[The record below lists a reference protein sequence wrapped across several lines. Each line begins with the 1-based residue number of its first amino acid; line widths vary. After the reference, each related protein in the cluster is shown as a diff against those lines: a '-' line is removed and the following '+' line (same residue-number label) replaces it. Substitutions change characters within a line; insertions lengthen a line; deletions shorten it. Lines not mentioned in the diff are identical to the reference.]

1 MKFDTESIIKRKKK
15 VKIIKII
22 LLIILVVILY
32 NIALVGISESNK
44 LEGINFFGYKAYII
58 TSESMKPTINIG
70 DVIITKPCKEEELNA
85 DDIITFSK
93 NNEITNTHR
102 IIKIIDED
110 GKKSFITKGDNNE
123 LQDEKE
129 VKFDEIQGKV
139 ILTIPK
145 LGKIIEFMQN
155 KIVILVILLIILI
168 ILFISIINSEK
179 KEIRRRK
186 LQIEKEKES

>member
-32 NIALVGISESNK
+32 NIALVGISEANK
-44 LEGINFFGYKAYII
+44 LDGFNFFGYKAYII
-58 TSESMKPTINIG
+58 TSESMKPTIYIG
-70 DVIITKPCKEEELNA
+70 DVIITKPCIQDELKT
-85 DDIITFSK
+85 DDIITFKK

-110 GKKSFITKGDNNE
+110 EKKSFITKGDNNE

-129 VKFDEIQGKV
+129 VKFEEIQGKV

-145 LGKIIEFMQN
+145 LGKIIELMQN

-168 ILFISIINSEK
+168 ILFMSIINSEK
-179 KEIRRRK
+179 KELRRRK
-186 LQIEKEKES
+186 MQIEKEKES